1 MNPEKQPYHKL
12 NRRMATKLCTNVK
25 QLDLTSNPIKQ
36 FNNGSFEGLSNLLRL
51 DLSGMYDLDWLVA
64 VQFESGTFNP
74 LKSIKI
80 LILSGSMLNVSS
92 LFSALCHV
100 NKNIQELILI

>member
-1 MNPEKQPYHKL
+1 
-12 NRRMATKLCTNVK
+12 MATKLCTNVK

-36 FNNGSFEGLSNLLRL
+36 FNNGSFEGQSNLLRL